1 MPHRKISQP
10 LALDKILLYKY
21 YGMKLRN
28 SRSKDIVNEYLQM
41 LLGLPFQEETD
52 REGISEAIGVAAFC
66 HLSEIL
72 TALRDFGHVMQARK
86 SSLFEA
92 MPEESRNLSER
103 YIRTTLLLCYGQAA
117 MGARPEDMLLLVE
130 HIVSEILFHFSTTNK
145 DKAMKKAF
153 LRAVIMIS
161 KALLHSKRQD
171 VYIPH
176 KAELVIA
183 IIEVIGGEP
192 MGTFSV
198 TNLHQAI
205 TTVSCMTKLKP
216 PLDPNVRSELVNK
229 SIQKVFSLP
238 ALKMTKV
245 KANSPA
251 QPVQTQDFYQQTITA
266 CNSMLASLLSEAPSL
281 ESLQDILMHTNIWID
296 SPTNYE
302 RERAI
307 KSTRHLLKFVSEHF
321 DFDTTGEFPML
332 GQLVAL
338 LALHIADSVREIG
351 QASAEATYH
360 LHYIIMNKMAG
371 SRVLRL
377 RVAMEMAR
385 AGTGQGQGQGQ
396 AALRA
401 SRGQPRGDVPLP
413 GSRGRPQPLQPLPG
427 RRLRLLGLPASNF
440 PGSPAF
446 RGFPGGLPSARP
458 GSPFGGSIQSDLRLL
473 ICDGHEPDRTGGSP
487 ASAFS
492 SRQFKLSIRAWG
504 LPSLSAP
511 IMSIGLPSPGAPCL
525 CWPASPI
532 IRPRGS
538 ERPGLGLG
546 GSRPGPPSAVGPLC
560 RGSRSAQPKAGS
572 CLSFPKRT
580 SRLAMFKQA
589 NTYLCHPDS
598 KERTIGMAFF
608 TELIPDAG
616 VAEGVCGSG

>member
-117 MGARPEDMLLLVE
+117 IGARPEDMLLLVE

-360 LHYIIMNKMAG
+360 LHYIIMNKMAKEMEKKRKNKKG
-371 SRVLRL
+371 KVVQWMRVDYFNSGPTTFYNNIPK
-377 RVAMEMAR
+377 VAEAFGEHLSSSQITELVLK
-385 AGTGQGQGQGQ
+385 AIGLLTHEEKKISQD
-396 AALRA
+396 AALVLSSFLEECGMDMEEVRKPIA
-401 SRGQPRGDVPLP
+401 WSEGEI
-413 GSRGRPQPLQPLPG
+413 
-427 RRLRLLGLPASNF
+427 
-440 PGSPAF
+440 
-446 RGFPGGLPSARP
+446 GGLV
-458 GSPFGGSIQSDLRLL
+458 
-473 ICDGHEPDRTGGSP
+473 
-487 ASAFS
+487 
-492 SRQFKLSIRAWG
+492 
-504 LPSLSAP
+504 
-511 IMSIGLPSPGAPCL
+511 
-525 CWPASPI
+525 
-532 IRPRGS
+532 
-538 ERPGLGLG
+538 ERED
-546 GSRPGPPSAVGPLC
+546 
-560 RGSRSAQPKAGS
+560 K
-572 CLSFPKRT
+572 
-580 SRLAMFKQA
+580 
-589 NTYLCHPDS
+589 N
-598 KERTIGMAFF
+598 
-608 TELIPDAG
+608 
-616 VAEGVCGSG
+616 VCGLVF